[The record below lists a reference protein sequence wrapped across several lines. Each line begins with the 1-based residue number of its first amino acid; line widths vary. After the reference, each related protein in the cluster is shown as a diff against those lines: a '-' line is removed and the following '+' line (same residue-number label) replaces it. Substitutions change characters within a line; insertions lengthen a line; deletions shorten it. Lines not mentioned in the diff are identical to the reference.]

1 MSASPVHPDR
11 PTPDL
16 PGAAAPPPSSPPPPR
31 DLKKHR
37 KFMDRMESII
47 SRLTVKYNWAH
58 RLASM
63 IWLPYAFRSGIKFK
77 KLDDNTFAGVL
88 PFRRFNRNW
97 YNAMAGAA
105 LLGNAEI
112 VGGTYI
118 HGRVGGDYTVVCKQ
132 MNYKFLRPCF
142 GPAIYKINP
151 VQDLD
156 ALIRTTDEFNLD
168 IEIEIVQQ
176 LPTKGLG
183 KTIRVGKALA
193 TFHITPKI
201 LHEQRAARRAAGAK
215 PIAGPNAGPNA
226 GPATSSPDA
235 AAPSAPPPSP
245 ASEAT

>member
-1 MSASPVHPDR
+1 MAQMSATPAPIEPAL
-11 PTPDL
+11 PTGL
-16 PGAAAPPPSSPPPPR
+16 TGSGVGGSGGSGGGAPPNPENPPNLR
-31 DLKKHR
+31 QHR
-37 KFMDRMESII
+37 KLIDHVESWI
-47 SRLTVKYNWAH
+47 SRMTVKYNWAH
-58 RLASM
+58 RLASL
-63 IWLPYAFRSGIKFK
+63 IWLPYAFKSGIKFQ
-77 KLDDNTFAGVL
+77 KLDDNSFAGVL

-132 MNYKFLRPCF
+132 LSYKFLRPCF

-151 VQDLD
+151 QQDLA
-156 ALIRTTDEFNLD
+156 ALMQTGDEFNLD

-176 LPTKGLG
+176 IPTRGLG

-201 LHEQRAARRAAGAK
+201 LHQQRAARRASG
-215 PIAGPNAGPNA
+215 
-226 GPATSSPDA
+226 A
-235 AAPSAPPPSP
+235 AAPKA
-245 ASEAT
+245 